1 MTKKTMIIGFVAI
14 GAIAAATLLLSTE
27 KGANLRKQLK
37 KKGMDMADLL
47 KNKMNK
53 YTEAKV

>member
-1 MTKKTMIIGFVAI
+1 MIIGLVAI